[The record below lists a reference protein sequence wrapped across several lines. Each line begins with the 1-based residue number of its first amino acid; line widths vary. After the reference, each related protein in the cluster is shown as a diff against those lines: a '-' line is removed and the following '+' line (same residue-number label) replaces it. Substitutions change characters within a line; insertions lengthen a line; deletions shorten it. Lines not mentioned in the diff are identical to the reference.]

1 MRRWGIIY
9 LGFIGVVI
17 ALSDM
22 GSCGYLCAPAKAVAY
37 GDKLGHFVLVGALA
51 AAVYVA
57 VTRRAVSR
65 FGGEISIA
73 SLAVLVFISG
83 EELSQIWIPSRS
95 ADWGDLV
102 ASYLGICGFELLRI
116 VSNERELGDEAH
128 R

>member
-1 MRRWGIIY
+1 MKRWGVLY
-9 LGFIGVVI
+9 LGFIGLVI
-17 ALSDM
+17 VLSDA

-57 VTRRAVSR
+57 VTRRIVSL
-65 FGGEISIA
+65 FGGEFSFA

-95 ADWGDLV
+95 ADWGDLI
-102 ASYLGICGFELLRI
+102 ASYLGICSFELLRI
-116 VSNERELGDEAH
+116 VCRDGELRDEAH
-128 R
+128 L